1 MTGRGYGDRWWEEDR
16 PADLEKTDTASAATA
31 ATTSKDSYTKKI
43 NLPLVKGKQYK
54 FFFTYYYQD
63 PDTQE
68 VKESDRSPVWTESFT
83 IPNLTK
89 AVQNLTLTAGLKSYG
104 VKFNLDPTSV
114 QEDVIIFESLTSDF
128 ATQSIV
134 YTGTSTNVTIQASS
148 YAPRWIKVRSRDK
161 WDDLNISEATAG
173 PVTPL
178 NSEVDTFVV
187 PGAPTNVTVTA
198 FNETSDPSN
207 YTGYVNVN
215 WTAPSTGAKGY
226 SIGLWESAPGA
237 TTPIRDIPV
246 DGTFSKVNG
255 LFVGKS
261 YYIQVKSLSE
271 FNTPSAWVPP
281 SLNYPV
287 VIPGN
292 TAVPGAVTIS
302 GVGTP
307 RSIVLSWT
315 VPASSANLVISGGY
329 YIAKLYSN
337 SLGTGT
343 PLQTKTCFSNSATFA
358 GLTTGSSYWITIQA
372 YTGGATPTAGELS
385 SVYGPLIP
393 IAVEPPDIQADFILA
408 NNQFQVGGTSG
419 ANDVHL
425 SAYPKTVG
433 GLLTNG
439 RIYIGGPET
448 SGSAAVGLF
457 NSNGTPFYADNLG
470 RFSLGDKLTWSGSAL
485 NIIGTIDVTGAS
497 TFSSYI
503 ISGATNST
511 FIGIGKQVPYRV
523 SSVLQSGANGLT
535 GIVINNSGA
544 VVNSDYIKS
553 DGSFRLGEGAL
564 TFNGTLLSLAG
575 NIEAKGGTFTGN
587 LQVTTGSL
595 YAGSLTGARV
605 VMQSGG
611 LFAHDATGAQS
622 VVIQS
627 ADGLIDAR
635 KGFIG
640 GWTINATSQ
649 TNGYIQSSN
658 TIIESS
664 GNITLGN
671 QVGSVY
677 PIVRLSA
684 TDDFRLWVG
693 SNSSSNAPFKV
704 SKEGILYATG
714 ATITG
719 NVQIT
724 SGSTYDSIVAAQAA
738 ASSASS
744 AASTASSNASAALTT
759 ANGKNSIFRS
769 ASTPSAL
776 KEGDI
781 WINWNDENKLYVST
795 AAGTGSWVLSRDAA
809 ISSAVTKA
817 DAAQASA
824 NAAVATANAAY
835 PASNFSKSAI
845 LQAINASSNGTK
857 LNGGVLETGTVL
869 ADDVISTYVYAG
881 FISAD
886 KINAGTLQ
894 GRNINVTGE
903 NIGVGS
909 YDSDSAT
916 YGDISSSSNALTTFY
931 DRTPIGGY
939 SAVRSVGV
947 NAIALISTST
957 AGVTSS
963 WYPYYD
969 GSGDLGVKHSPTY
982 NTSPYRWRN
991 LRLTGSLMIG
1001 GDGYSDTPSTSVA
1014 DRPITRLY
1022 NDGRIFANTLG
1033 TGSGS
1038 TIVQASGFLRV
1049 QTSSSRY
1056 KENIQEINK
1065 SGYLD
1070 LMSLLKPVTYQY
1082 KEEFWP
1088 EGSRPILAG
1097 LIAED
1102 LNEIEAFKTVVNYN
1116 DQGLPE
1122 SIAYDRM
1129 SSLLVLALQ
1138 EIKNSID
1145 LIKQRLDALEA

>member
-1 MTGRGYGDRWWEEDR
+1 MRERGYGDRWWEQDK
-16 PADLEKTDTASAATA
+16 PADLEKTNVASAEVASQ
-31 ATTSKDSYTKKI
+31 TSKDSYTKKI
-43 NLPLVKGKQYK
+43 TLALVKNKKYT
-54 FFFTYYYQD
+54 FWFTYYHQD
-63 PDTQE
+63 TE
-68 VKESDRSPVWTESFT
+68 TKEIKESDRSPIWIESFT

-89 AVQNLTLTAGLKSYG
+89 AVQNLTLTPGLKSYG
-104 VKFNLDPTSV
+104 VKFNIDPTSI
-114 QEDVIIFESLTSDF
+114 QEDVVIFESLTGLF
-128 ATQSIV
+128 AGEEYIV
-134 YTGTSTNVTIQASS
+134 YVGTSTNVTIQTSN
-148 YAPRWIKVRSRDK
+148 YAPRWVRVRSRDK
-161 WDDLNISEATAG
+161 WDDLNITNVSAG

-178 NSEVDTFVV
+178 NSEVDTTVV
-187 PGAPTNVTVTA
+187 PGAPTGVLVTA

-207 YTGYVNVN
+207 YTGYVNVS
-215 WTAPSTGAKGY
+215 WTAPAAGAKGY
-226 SIGLWESAPGA
+226 NVGVWESTPGA
-237 TTPIRDIPV
+237 TLPSREFKV
-246 DGTFSKVNG
+246 EGTSSKIDG

-261 YYIQVKSLSE
+261 YYVQVKSLSE
-271 FNTPSAWVPP
+271 FGTPSAWVPP
-281 SLNYPV
+281 ALNYPV

-315 VPASSANLVISGGY
+315 VPASNADLVISGGY

-372 YTGGATPTAGELS
+372 YTGGATPVAGDLS
-385 SVYGPLIP
+385 SVYGPLVP

-448 SGSAAVGLF
+448 SGSAAVGLY

-485 NIIGTIDVTGAS
+485 NIIGTIDVAGAS

-523 SSVLQSGANGLT
+523 SSVEQSGVNGLT
-535 GIVINNSGA
+535 GIVINKSGSA
-544 VVNSDYIKS
+544 VNSDYIKS
-553 DGSFRLGEGAL
+553 DGSFRLGEGGL
-564 TFNGTLLSLAG
+564 TYNGTQLNLIG
-575 NIEAKGGTFTGN
+575 NIQAVGGTFTGN
-587 LQVTTGSL
+587 LRVTTGSII
-595 YAGSLTGARV
+595 AGGTFAADGSVGGARV
-605 VMQSGG
+605 VMQTGG

-635 KGFIG
+635 KGYIG
-640 GWTINATSQ
+640 GWTINGTEQ
-649 TNGYIQSSN
+649 TTGTISSSN
-658 TIIESS
+658 TKIESN
-664 GNITLGN
+664 GTITLGDTT
-671 QVGSVY
+671 GTLAS
-677 PIVRLSA
+677 IVRLSA
-684 TDDFRLWVG
+684 TDPFRIWVG
-693 SNSSSNAPFKV
+693 SQSSSNAAFKV
-704 SKEGILYATG
+704 SSAGVLTATG
-714 ATITG
+714 AVITG

-724 SGSTYDSIVAAQAA
+724 SGSTYDSIVAAQQAA
-738 ASSASS
+738 T
-744 AASTASSNASAALTT
+744 AANLTAGNANSNATAALTT
-759 ANGKNSIFRS
+759 ASGKNSIFRS

-781 WINWNDENKLYVST
+781 WINWNDENKLYVAT
-795 AAGTGSWVLSRDAA
+795 AAGTGSWVLSRDATIA
-809 ISSAVTKA
+809 AAVTKA
-817 DAAQASA
+817 DSALAQAT
-824 NAAVATANAAY
+824 AAVNTANAAY

-857 LNGGVLETGTVL
+857 LNGGVLETGTVV
-869 ADDVISTYVYAG
+869 ADDVVATYVYAG
-881 FISAD
+881 YIDAD
-886 KINAGTLQ
+886 KINAGMITGVDIDISTDSST
-894 GRNINVTGE
+894 GRFKTSYNRAGSVDTAVITSTAMNAVAFVSVSTSGWVSHCYPYWSGGSDLGTP
-903 NIGVGS
+903 NFRWRRLLVDNGGYGVGS
-909 YDSDSAT
+909 DSYVD
-916 YGDISSSSNALTTFY
+916 
-931 DRTPIGGY
+931 
-939 SAVRSVGV
+939 V
-947 NAIALISTST
+947 
-957 AGVTSS
+957 
-963 WYPYYD
+963 
-969 GSGDLGVKHSPTY
+969 GSGL
-982 NTSPYRWRN
+982 
-991 LRLTGSLMIG
+991 
-1001 GDGYSDTPSTSVA
+1001 
-1014 DRPITRLY
+1014 TRLY
-1022 NDGRIFANTLG
+1022 SDGRIFANTLG

-1038 TIVQASGFLRV
+1038 TVVQASGYLRV

-1070 LMSLLKPVTYQY
+1070 LVSMLKPVTYQY
-1082 KEEFWP
+1082 KQEFWP
-1088 EGSRPILAG
+1088 EGSRPVLAG

-1116 DQGLPE
+1116 DEGLPE

-1129 SSLLVLALQ
+1129 ASLLVLALQ
-1138 EIKNSID
+1138 EIKVSINSIN
-1145 LIKQRLDALEA
+1145 QRLDALEA

>member
-1 MTGRGYGDRWWEEDR
+1 MTRYYGDEVGNRL
-16 PADLEKTDTASAATA
+16 PPDLEKTNVASAEVASQ
-31 ATTSKDSYTKKI
+31 TSKDSYTKKI
-43 NLPLVKGKQYK
+43 TLALVKNKKYT
-54 FFFTYYYQD
+54 FWFTYYHQD
-63 PDTQE
+63 TE
-68 VKESDRSPVWTESFT
+68 TKEIKESDRSPIWIESFT

-89 AVQNLTLTAGLKSYG
+89 AVQNLTLTPGLKSYG
-104 VKFNLDPTSV
+104 VKFNIDPTSI
-114 QEDVIIFESLTSDF
+114 QEDVVIFESLTGAF
-128 ATQSIV
+128 AGEEYIV
-134 YTGTSTNVTIQASS
+134 YVGTSTNVTIQTSN
-148 YAPRWIKVRSRDK
+148 YAPRWVRVRSRDK
-161 WDDLNISEATAG
+161 WDDLNITNVSAG

-178 NSEVDTFVV
+178 NAEVDTTVV
-187 PGAPTNVTVTA
+187 PGAPTGVLVTA

-207 YTGYVNVN
+207 YTGYVNVS
-215 WTAPSTGAKGY
+215 WTAPAAGAKGY
-226 SIGLWESAPGA
+226 NVGVWESTPGA
-237 TTPIRDIPV
+237 TLPSREFKV
-246 DGTFSKVNG
+246 EGTSSKIDG

-261 YYIQVKSLSE
+261 YYVQVKSLSE
-271 FNTPSAWVPP
+271 FGTPSAWVPP
-281 SLNYPV
+281 ALNYPV

-315 VPASSANLVISGGY
+315 VPASNADLVISGGY

-337 SLGTGT
+337 SLGTGA

-372 YTGGATPTAGELS
+372 YTGGATPVAGELS
-385 SVYGPLIP
+385 SVYGPLVP

-448 SGSAAVGLF
+448 SGSAAVGLY

-523 SSVLQSGANGLT
+523 SSVEQSGVNGLT
-535 GIVINNSGA
+535 GIVINKSGSA
-544 VVNSDYIKS
+544 VNSDYIKS
-553 DGSFRLGEGAL
+553 DGSFRLGEGGL
-564 TFNGTLLSLAG
+564 TYNGTQLNLIG
-575 NIEAKGGTFTGN
+575 NIQAVGGTFTGN
-587 LQVTTGSL
+587 LRVTTGSII
-595 YAGSLTGARV
+595 AGGTFAADGSVSGARV
-605 VMQSGG
+605 VMQTGG

-635 KGFIG
+635 KGYIG
-640 GWTINATSQ
+640 GWTINGTAQ
-649 TNGYIQSSN
+649 TIGTISSSN
-658 TIIESS
+658 TTIESN
-664 GNITLGN
+664 GTITLGDTS
-671 QVGSVY
+671 GTLPS
-677 PIVRLSA
+677 IVRLSA
-684 TDDFRLWVG
+684 TDPFRIWVG
-693 SNSSSNAPFKV
+693 SQSSSNAAFKV
-704 SKEGILYATG
+704 SSAGVLTATG
-714 ATITG
+714 AVITG

-724 SGSTYDSIVAAQAA
+724 SGSTYDSIVAAQQAA
-738 ASSASS
+738 T
-744 AASTASSNASAALTT
+744 AANLTAGNANSNATAALTT
-759 ANGKNSIFRS
+759 ASGKNSIFRS

-781 WINWNDENKLYVST
+781 WINWNDENKLYVAT
-795 AAGTGSWVLSRDAA
+795 AAGTGSWVLSRDATIA
-809 ISSAVTKA
+809 AAVTKA
-817 DAAQASA
+817 DSALAQAQ
-824 NAAVATANAAY
+824 AAVNTANAAY
-835 PASNFSKSAI
+835 PANNFSKSAI

-857 LNGGVLETGTVL
+857 LNGGVLETGTVV
-869 ADDVISTYVYAG
+869 ADNVVSTYVYAG
-881 FISAD
+881 YIDAD
-886 KINAGTLQ
+886 KINAGMITGVDIDISTDSST
-894 GRNINVTGE
+894 GRFKTSYNRAGSVVTAVITSTAMNAVAFVSVSTSGWVSHCYPYWSGGSDLGTP
-903 NIGVGS
+903 NFRWRRLLVDNGDYGVGS
-909 YDSDSAT
+909 DSYVD
-916 YGDISSSSNALTTFY
+916 
-931 DRTPIGGY
+931 
-939 SAVRSVGV
+939 VG
-947 NAIALISTST
+947 
-957 AGVTSS
+957 AG
-963 WYPYYD
+963 
-969 GSGDLGVKHSPTY
+969 L
-982 NTSPYRWRN
+982 
-991 LRLTGSLMIG
+991 
-1001 GDGYSDTPSTSVA
+1001 
-1014 DRPITRLY
+1014 TRLY
-1022 NDGRIFANTLG
+1022 SDGRIFANTLG

-1038 TIVQASGFLRV
+1038 TVVQASGYLRV

-1070 LMSLLKPVTYQY
+1070 LVSMLKPVTYQY
-1082 KEEFWP
+1082 KQEFWP
-1088 EGSRPILAG
+1088 GGSRPVLAG

-1116 DQGLPE
+1116 DEGLPE

-1138 EIKNSID
+1138 EIKVSINSIN
-1145 LIKQRLDALEA
+1145 QRLDALEA

>member
-1 MTGRGYGDRWWEEDR
+1 MTRYYGDEVGNRL
-16 PADLEKTDTASAATA
+16 PPDLEKTNVASAEVASQ
-31 ATTSKDSYTKKI
+31 TSKDSYTKKI
-43 NLPLVKGKQYK
+43 TLALVKNKKYT
-54 FFFTYYYQD
+54 FWFTYYHQD
-63 PDTQE
+63 TE
-68 VKESDRSPVWTESFT
+68 TKEIKESDRSPIWIESFT

-89 AVQNLTLTAGLKSYG
+89 AVQNLTLTPGLKSYG
-104 VKFNLDPTSV
+104 VKFNIDPTSI
-114 QEDVIIFESLTSDF
+114 QEDVVIFESLTGAF
-128 ATQSIV
+128 AGEEYIV
-134 YTGTSTNVTIQASS
+134 YVGTSTNVTIQTSN
-148 YAPRWIKVRSRDK
+148 YAPRWVRVRSRDK
-161 WDDLNISEATAG
+161 WDDLNITNVSAG

-178 NSEVDTFVV
+178 NAEVDTTVV
-187 PGAPTNVTVTA
+187 PGAPTGVLVTA

-207 YTGYVNVN
+207 YTGYVNVS
-215 WTAPSTGAKGY
+215 WTAPAAGAKGY
-226 SIGLWESAPGA
+226 NVGVWESTPGA
-237 TTPIRDIPV
+237 TLPSREFKV
-246 DGTFSKVNG
+246 EGTSSKIDG

-261 YYIQVKSLSE
+261 YYVQVKSLSE
-271 FNTPSAWVPP
+271 FGTPSAWVTPA
-281 SLNYPV
+281 LNYPV

-315 VPASSANLVISGGY
+315 VPASNADLVISGGY

-337 SLGTGT
+337 SLGTGA

-372 YTGGATPTAGELS
+372 YTGGATPVAGELS
-385 SVYGPLIP
+385 SVYGPLVP

-448 SGSAAVGLF
+448 SGSAAVGLY

-523 SSVLQSGANGLT
+523 SSVEQSGVNGLT
-535 GIVINNSGA
+535 GIVINKSGSA
-544 VVNSDYIKS
+544 VNSDYIKS
-553 DGSFRLGEGAL
+553 DGSFRLGEGGL
-564 TFNGTLLSLAG
+564 TYNGTQLNLIG
-575 NIEAKGGTFTGN
+575 NIQAVGGTFTGN
-587 LQVTTGSL
+587 LRVTTGSII
-595 YAGSLTGARV
+595 AGGTFAADGSVSGARV
-605 VMQSGG
+605 VMQTGG

-640 GWTINATSQ
+640 GWTINAISQ
-649 TNGYIQSSN
+649 TDGYIQSSN
-658 TIIESS
+658 TKIEST

-704 SKEGILYATG
+704 SKEGILSATG
-714 ATITG
+714 AVITG

-724 SGSTYDSIVAAQAA
+724 SGSTYDSIVAAQQAA
-738 ASSASS
+738 T
-744 AASTASSNASAALTT
+744 AANLTAGNANSNATAALTT
-759 ANGKNSIFRS
+759 ASGKNSIFRS

-781 WINWNDENKLYVST
+781 WINWNDENKLYVAT
-795 AAGTGSWVLSRDAA
+795 AAGTGSWVLSRDATIA
-809 ISSAVTKA
+809 AAVTKA
-817 DAAQASA
+817 DSALAQAQ
-824 NAAVATANAAY
+824 AAVNTANAAY
-835 PASNFSKSAI
+835 PANNFSKSAI

-857 LNGGVLETGTVL
+857 LNGGVLETGTVV
-869 ADDVISTYVYAG
+869 ADNVVSTYVYAG
-881 FISAD
+881 YIDAD
-886 KINAGTLQ
+886 KINAGMITGVDIDISTDSST
-894 GRNINVTGE
+894 GRFKTSYNRTGSVDTAVITSTAM
-903 NIGVGS
+903 NAVAFVSVSTSGWVSHCYPYWSGGSDLGTPNFRWRRLLVDNGDYGVGS
-909 YDSDSAT
+909 DSYVD
-916 YGDISSSSNALTTFY
+916 
-931 DRTPIGGY
+931 
-939 SAVRSVGV
+939 VG
-947 NAIALISTST
+947 
-957 AGVTSS
+957 AG
-963 WYPYYD
+963 
-969 GSGDLGVKHSPTY
+969 L
-982 NTSPYRWRN
+982 
-991 LRLTGSLMIG
+991 
-1001 GDGYSDTPSTSVA
+1001 
-1014 DRPITRLY
+1014 TRLY
-1022 NDGRIFANTLG
+1022 SDGRIFANTLG

-1038 TIVQASGFLRV
+1038 TIVQASGYLRV

-1070 LMSLLKPVTYQY
+1070 LVSMLKPVTYQY
-1082 KEEFWP
+1082 KQEFWP
-1088 EGSRPILAG
+1088 GGSRPVLAG

-1116 DQGLPE
+1116 DEGLPE

-1138 EIKNSID
+1138 EIKVSINSIN
-1145 LIKQRLDALEA
+1145 QRLDALEA